1 MKKAGPLLLF
11 ILGIL
16 CLLGGVLALFL
27 TNSRSHA
34 AVAIAWGCILL
45 LFAKVGLPENN
56 GLFSRFFK
64 RK

>member
-1 MKKAGPLLLF
+1 MKKATSLLVF

-16 CLLGGVLALFL
+16 CLVGGICALFMPDM
-27 TNSRSHA
+27 RSHA

-45 LFAKVGLPENN
+45 LFAKIGLPESN